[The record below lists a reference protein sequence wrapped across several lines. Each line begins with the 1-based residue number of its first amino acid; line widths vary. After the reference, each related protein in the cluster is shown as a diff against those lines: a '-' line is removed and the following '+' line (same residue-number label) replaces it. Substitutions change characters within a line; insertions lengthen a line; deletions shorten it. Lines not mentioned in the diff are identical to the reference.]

1 MMIDLNKESCIACT
15 KDSLQLNSREISDM
29 CREIPGW
36 DLIYQRDT
44 PRLTRSFNFTD
55 FDKAFYF
62 VNEIV
67 LLSQRENHHPRII
80 LEWGKVTISW
90 WTYIIKGLHRNDF
103 IMAAKTSNLY
113 K

>member
-15 KDSLQLNSREISDM
+15 KDSPQLNSREISDM

-36 DLIYQRDT
+36 DLIYQRDI
-44 PRLTRSFNFTD
+44 PRLTRSFSFID

-62 VNEIV
+62 VNEIA

-103 IMAAKTSNLY
+103 VMATKTSNLY